1 MATETYIA
9 LGDYTLGSAAT
20 EVVLTNFDQSF
31 KDLIIVFSGLGTGQN
46 TRFEI
51 NGDNTA
57 SYSHQLLGGY
67 STTTYSGEAASD
79 SYANLVT
86 LFGSEQSSIIIQ
98 FINFSST
105 DRKKHF
111 LYEAQDTDYSQLVGI
126 GRWEKTEAI
135 QTIRF
140 FMGGGNIP
148 AAANYKIYGI
158 GA

>member
-9 LGDYTLGSAAT
+9 LGDYTLGSSAT

-31 KDLIIVFSGLGTGQN
+31 KDLIIVFSGLATGQN

-51 NGDNTA
+51 NGDQAAN
-57 SYSHQLLGGY
+57 YSRQIFGGY
-67 STTTYSGEAASD
+67 STTTYAGAAVSEA
-79 SYANLVT
+79 YVNLVT
-86 LFGSEQSSIIIQ
+86 LFDNEQSSIIIQ

-105 DRKKHF
+105 DRKKHY
-111 LYEAQDTDYSQLVGI
+111 LYESQDGDYSQLVGI

-135 QTIRF
+135 ESIRF
-140 FMGGGNIP
+140 FMGSGNIP
-148 AAANYKIYGI
+148 AGANYKIYGI